1 MKGYKKGEDLM
12 EELLYR
18 LKIRLSDMN
27 LMDYQYTEYLTT
39 MRDRI
44 CLRLGA
50 DTLPPLFNSICVD
63 ATVKMVRRTYYEGIS
78 SEGVANISTS
88 FVDDILAEYASE
100 IDDWKN
106 SQAASGNSK
115 KVVTFL

>member
-1 MKGYKKGEDLM
+1 MD
-12 EELLYR
+12 ELLNR
-18 LKIRLSDMN
+18 ILLRIPGTHLTNGQLK
-27 LMDYQYTEYLTT
+27 EYIQT
-39 MRDRI
+39 MSDRI

-50 DTLPPLFNSICVD
+50 ETLPAIFESVCVD

-88 FVDDILAEYASE
+88 FVDDILAEYTGE
-100 IDDWKN
+100 INDWKN
-106 SQAASGNSK
+106 SQADSGNSK

>member
-1 MKGYKKGEDLM
+1 MD
-12 EELLYR
+12 ELLQR
-18 LKIRLSDMN
+18 LLIRLPDTQLTN
-27 LMDYQYTEYLTT
+27 EQLTEYLQT
-39 MRDRI
+39 MSDRL

-50 DTLPPLFNSICVD
+50 ETLPALFESICVD

-88 FVDDILAEYASE
+88 FVDDILAEYAGE
-100 IDDWKN
+100 IGDWK
-106 SQAASGNSK
+106 SAQADAGNNK